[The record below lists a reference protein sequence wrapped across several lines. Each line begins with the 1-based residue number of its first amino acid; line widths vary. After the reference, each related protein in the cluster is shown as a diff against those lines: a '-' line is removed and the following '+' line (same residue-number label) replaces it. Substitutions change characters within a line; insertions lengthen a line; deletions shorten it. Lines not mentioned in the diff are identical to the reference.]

1 MRHLFWT
8 PEALRDREAIYDHV
22 EGDDPQAAIALDGL
36 FAERAGTLVA
46 HPGIGRLGRVD
57 GTRELVVHRRYI
69 LVYEQ
74 VDAAVTI
81 LRVLHTARRWP
92 S

>member
-1 MRHLFWT
+1 M
-8 PEALRDREAIYDHV
+8 
-22 EGDDPQAAIALDGL
+22 
-36 FAERAGTLVA
+36 A